1 MIHCDLLSRIDP
13 HEPEPF
19 RTGIGSRIS
28 AASPSAK
35 LNRMDF
41 HFEVLKT
48 DPTGARLGRLT
59 TPHGVIDTPA
69 FMPVGTAGTVK
80 GLTQQALGEL
90 GVQILLGNTYHLYLR
105 PGHERIRRLGGL
117 HRFMSWPGAIL
128 TDSGGFQ
135 VFSLAELRKVTDE
148 GVVFRSH
155 LDGSEHFLTPE
166 KSIEIQQA
174 LGSDIAMAFDE
185 CIEYPADHARAAAAL
200 KRTTDW
206 ARRCREYASATKNNG
221 SAGTTDGG
229 ASTAAGGVPINPGQV
244 IFGIVQGGMH
254 TDLRQESA
262 RQIVELD
269 FPGYAVG
276 GLAVGE
282 PHPLSCE
289 MAAIATELLPKDRPR
304 YVMGVGFPEQL
315 PDYVRCGVDMMDCV
329 LPTRNARNG
338 CLFTSAGRI
347 NIGNAVYADDPRPL
361 DEACSCMVCRT
372 YSRAYLRHLFHVN
385 EILSSILNTH
395 HNVAFFLDIMGK
407 IRQAIAFGKLSEFC
421 SGFQARIEAGER
433 TP

>member
-1 MIHCDLLSRIDP
+1 M
-13 HEPEPF
+13 E
-19 RTGIGSRIS
+19 
-28 AASPSAK
+28 
-35 LNRMDF
+35 F
-41 HFEVLKT
+41 HFEILKI

-80 GLTQQALGEL
+80 GLTQQALSEL

-135 VFSLAELRKVTDE
+135 VFSLADLRKVTDD

-185 CIEYPADHARAAAAL
+185 CIEYPADHDRAAGAM
-200 KRTTDW
+200 KRTTEW
-206 ARRCREYASATKNNG
+206 ARRCRDFARAQGK
-221 SAGTTDGG
+221 DGRTNAE
-229 ASTAAGGVPINPGQV
+229 ASTNPGQSL
-244 IFGIVQGGMH
+244 FGIVQGGMH
-254 TDLRQESA
+254 ADLRRESA
-262 RQIVELD
+262 RQLVDLD
-269 FPGYAVG
+269 FPGYAIG

-282 PHPLSCE
+282 PHALSVE
-289 MAAIATELLPKDRPR
+289 MAAIADGSCCRRTARATSWAWAC
-304 YVMGVGFPEQL
+304 PEQL
-315 PDYVRCGVDMMDCV
+315 ADYVRCGVDMMDCV

-338 CLFTSAGRI
+338 CLFTSAGRV
-347 NIGNAVYADDPRPL
+347 NIGNAIYADDAAP
-361 DEACSCMVCRT
+361 
-372 YSRAYLRHLFHVN
+372 
-385 EILSSILNTH
+385 
-395 HNVAFFLDIMGK
+395 
-407 IRQAIAFGKLSEFC
+407 
-421 SGFQARIEAGER
+421 AR
-433 TP
+433 

>member
-1 MIHCDLLSRIDP
+1 M
-13 HEPEPF
+13 F
-19 RTGIGSRIS
+19 FQ
-28 AASPSAK
+28 SAK
-35 LNRMDF
+35 LQRMDF

-69 FMPVGTAGTVK
+69 FMPIGTAGTVK
-80 GLTQQALGEL
+80 ALTQQALREL

-135 VFSLAELRKVTDE
+135 VFSLADLRKVTDD

-185 CIEYPADHARAAAAL
+185 CIEYPADHARAAGAL
-200 KRTTDW
+200 KRTTEW
-206 ARRCREYASATKNNG
+206 ARRCRDFAAATKNNEG
-221 SAGTTDGG
+221 AATTDGRANVG
-229 ASTAAGGVPINPGQV
+229 APINPGQV
-244 IFGIVQGGMH
+244 IFGIVQGGTH
-254 TDLRQESA
+254 ADLRRESA

-289 MAAIATELLPKDRPR
+289 IAAITTELLPKDRPR

-338 CLFTSAGRI
+338 CLFTSTGRV
-347 NIGNAVYADDPRPL
+347 NIGNATYADDPRPV
-361 DEACSCMVCRT
+361 DEDCSCMVCRT
-372 YSRAYLRHLFHVN
+372 YSRAYLRHLFQVN

-395 HNVAFFLDIMGK
+395 HNVAFFLDIMSK
-407 IRQAIAFGKLSEFC
+407 IRQAIAFGNLVDFC
-421 SGFQARIEAGER
+421 SGFQARIEAGE
-433 TP
+433 

>member
-1 MIHCDLLSRIDP
+1 
-13 HEPEPF
+13 
-19 RTGIGSRIS
+19 
-28 AASPSAK
+28 
-35 LNRMDF
+35 MDF

-105 PGHERIRRLGGL
+105 PGHERIRQLGGL
-117 HRFMSWPGAIL
+117 HQFMSWTGSIL

-135 VFSLAELRKVTDE
+135 VFSLADLRKISDE

-155 LDGSEHFLTPE
+155 LDGSEHFLSPE

-174 LGSDIAMAFDE
+174 LGSDIAMVFDE
-185 CIEYPADHARAAAAL
+185 CIEYPADRARAAGAV
-200 KRTTDW
+200 KRTTEW
-206 ARRCREYASATKNNG
+206 ARRCRDY
-221 SAGTTDGG
+221 AGT
-229 ASTAAGGVPINPGQV
+229 AGSVARDHANDRAVEEGRAINPGQAL
-244 IFGIVQGGMH
+244 FGIVQGGTH
-254 TDLRQESA
+254 GDLRRESA
-262 RQIVELD
+262 RQLVDLD
-269 FPGYAVG
+269 FPGYAIG

-282 PHPLSCE
+282 PHSLSCE
-289 MAAIATELLPKDRPR
+289 MAAIAAAELPKDRPR

-315 PDYVRCGVDMMDCV
+315 ADYVRCGVDLMDCV

-338 CLFTSAGRI
+338 CLFTSAGRV
-347 NIGNAVYADDPRPL
+347 NIGNAIYAGDPRPV
-361 DEACSCMVCRT
+361 DERCSCMVCRT
-372 YSRAYLRHLFHVN
+372 YSRAYLRHLFHAG

-395 HNVAFFLDIMGK
+395 HNVAFFLDIMRK
-407 IRQAIAFGKLSEFC
+407 IRQAIAFGELAEFSSE
-421 SGFQARIEAGER
+421 FQARIEAGE
-433 TP
+433 P

>member
-1 MIHCDLLSRIDP
+1 MRLP
-13 HEPEPF
+13 GPKPGF
-19 RTGIGSRIS
+19 R
-28 AASPSAK
+28 PAK
-35 LNRMDF
+35 LKKMEF
-41 HFEVLKT
+41 KFEVLKT

-59 TPHGVIDTPA
+59 TRHGVIDTPA

-105 PGHERIRRLGGL
+105 PGHERIRKLGGL

-135 VFSLAELRKVTDE
+135 VFSLTELNKVTDE

-185 CIEYPADHARAAAAL
+185 CIEYPADHERAESSL
-200 KRTTDW
+200 KRTTAW
-206 ARRCREYASATKNNG
+206 ARRCREYARAQRD
-221 SAGTTDGG
+221 DGRTNAE
-229 ASTAAGGVPINPGQV
+229 ASTNPGQS

-254 TDLRQESA
+254 ADLRRESA
-262 RQIVELD
+262 RQLVDID
-269 FPGYAVG
+269 FPGYAIG

-282 PHPLSCE
+282 PHALSIE
-289 MAAIATELLPKDRPR
+289 MAAVSAELLPRDRPR
-304 YVMGVGFPEQL
+304 YVMGVGLPEQL

-338 CLFTSAGRI
+338 CLFTSTGRV
-347 NIGNAVYADDPRPL
+347 NIRNAVYADDPRPL
-361 DEACSCMVCRT
+361 DERCSCMVCRS
-372 YSRAYLRHLFHVN
+372 YSRAYLRHLFHAN
-385 EILSSILNTH
+385 EILAAILNSH

-407 IRQAIAFGKLSEFC
+407 IRQAIAFGELAEFSSE
-421 SGFQARIEAGER
+421 FQARIEAGD
-433 TP
+433 PK

>member
-1 MIHCDLLSRIDP
+1 V
-13 HEPEPF
+13 
-19 RTGIGSRIS
+19 
-28 AASPSAK
+28 
-35 LNRMDF
+35 NF

-59 TPHGVIDTPA
+59 TPHGVIDTPT

-80 GLTQQALGEL
+80 GLTQQALTEL

-117 HRFMSWPGAIL
+117 HKFMSWPGSIL

-135 VFSLAELRKVTDE
+135 VFSLADLRKISDD

-185 CIEYPADHARAAAAL
+185 CIEYPADHAKAADATR
-200 KRTTDW
+200 RTAIW
-206 ARRCREYASATKNNG
+206 ARRCRDYAMAPSV
-221 SAGTTDGG
+221 DGRSNAQ
-229 ASTAAGGVPINPGQV
+229 ASTNPGQS

-254 TDLRQESA
+254 ADLRRDSA
-262 RQIVELD
+262 RELVDLD
-269 FPGYAVG
+269 FPGYAIG

-282 PHPLSCE
+282 PHALSIE
-289 MAAIATELLPKDRPR
+289 MASISAELLPKDRPR
-304 YVMGVGFPEQL
+304 YVMGVGLPQQL
-315 PDYVRCGVDMMDCV
+315 ADYVRCGVDMMDCV

-338 CLFTSAGRI
+338 CLFTSAGRV
-347 NIGNAVYADDPRPL
+347 NIRNAIYADDPRPL
-361 DEACSCMVCRT
+361 DERCTCMVCKT
-372 YSRAYLRHLFHVN
+372 YSRAYLRHLFHAN
-385 EILSSILNTH
+385 EILASILNSH
-395 HNVAFFLDIMGK
+395 HNVAFFLDIMSK
-407 IRQAIAFGKLSEFC
+407 IRQAIAFGELAEFSSE
-421 SGFQARIEAGER
+421 FQARIAAGDS
-433 TP
+433 

>member
-1 MIHCDLLSRIDP
+1 
-13 HEPEPF
+13 
-19 RTGIGSRIS
+19 
-28 AASPSAK
+28 
-35 LNRMDF
+35 MDF

-80 GLTQQALGEL
+80 ALTQQALAEL

-105 PGHERIRRLGGL
+105 PGHERIRNLGGL

-135 VFSLAELRKVTDE
+135 VFSLADLRKVTDE

-155 LDGSEHFLTPE
+155 LDGFEHFLTPE

-174 LGSDIAMAFDE
+174 LGSDIAMVFDE
-185 CIEYPADHARAAAAL
+185 CIEYPADHARASGAL
-200 KRTTDW
+200 KRTTEW
-206 ARRCREYASATKNNG
+206 ARRCRDYALASRDQLETATNG
-221 SAGTTDGG
+221 RSPG
-229 ASTAAGGVPINPGQV
+229 ASFLSNPGQV
-244 IFGIVQGGMH
+244 LFGIVQGGMH
-254 TDLRQESA
+254 ADLRRESA
-262 RQIVELD
+262 RQLVDLD

-282 PHPLSCE
+282 PHSLSCD
-289 MAAIATELLPKDRPR
+289 MASIATELLPKDRPR

-338 CLFTSAGRI
+338 CLFTSAGRV
-347 NIGNAVYADDPRPL
+347 NIGNVAHADDPRPV
-361 DEACSCMVCRT
+361 DDSCSCMVCRT
-372 YSRAYLRHLFHVN
+372 YSRAYLRHLFHSN

-395 HNVAFFLDIMGK
+395 HNVAFFLDIMSK
-407 IRQAIAFGKLSEFC
+407 IRQAIAFGKLTEF
-421 SGFQARIEAGER
+421 SSSLQARIAAGE
-433 TP
+433 P